1 MEHESAMDYIINRM
15 RSELPNNLRYHALLH
30 TLDVIKSAKY
40 IAEAENIT
48 GDDLLILLTAAAY
61 HDCGFIHTY
70 AGHEEASCK
79 IAAECLCGFGYDQ
92 QQIELILEM
101 IRATKVPQKATSH
114 LAMILCD
121 ADLDYLG
128 RDSYDVISRTLL
140 DELIMTGKDIDDK
153 QWLNIQIK
161 FLEDHQYWTNHSKKN
176 RAPQKAEVLAR
187 LKREALQ
194 LRM

>member
-1 MEHESAMDYIINRM
+1 MEHEGAMDYIINRM
-15 RSELPNNLRYHALLH
+15 RSELPHNLKYHALLH
-30 TLDVIKSAKY
+30 TLDVIKSAQY
-40 IAEAENIT
+40 IGKAENVEA
-48 GDDLLILLTAAAY
+48 DDMLILLTAAAY

-79 IAAECLCGFGYDQ
+79 IASDVLPDYGYSEE
-92 QQIELILEM
+92 QIQLILDM
-101 IRATKVPQKATSH
+101 IRSTKVPQQASSH

-128 RDSYDVISRTLL
+128 RDSYDVISKTLL
-140 DELIMTGKDIDDK
+140 DELVMTGKDIDEK

-161 FLEDHQYWTNHSKKN
+161 FLEDHQYWTNYSKEH

-187 LKREALQ
+187 LKRDALN
-194 LRM
+194 LKL